1 MTSQRQKHFVR
12 LANTTPDNGGAQ
24 NVGNRAADTQE
35 RHAGFR
41 KSSIEIRDAV

>member
-1 MTSQRQKHFVR
+1 MKLPRQKHFVS
-12 LANTTPDNGGAQ
+12 LANTTPDNAGAK

-41 KSSIEIRDAV
+41 ESSIEIRDAV